1 MKSEL
6 KFGTMNYVLHS
17 LLDISVI
24 WTAEKLKAKFRE
36 TAKLKVQSKFEGN
49 PS

>member
-6 KFGTMNYVLHS
+6 KFGIMNYVLHS

-24 WTAEKLKAKFRE
+24 WSAEKLKAKCIWQCQRFARFRE
-36 TAKLKVQSKFEGN
+36 TAKLK
-49 PS
+49 